1 MDRFTVLDSGVDRGP
16 LLMKLNI
23 VLLWW
28 SFFLL
33 AMMVCLLLELSYY
46 LFALTWAVP
55 ALAIGLAV
63 WWCRR

>member
-1 MDRFTVLDSGVDRGP
+1 
-16 LLMKLNI
+16 MKLNI